1 MCPLLDGPSRS
12 RYDGTNKIDRQRRG
26 SDSMKVCILMGSPRK
41 QGNTNALL
49 GPFRQELEGLG
60 AETETVWLHAL
71 EIRPCTACRACQR
84 DWTAFG
90 CVQRDDV
97 PTIFDKVLAC
107 DLIVLATPIYSWYCT
122 PPMKALLDRL
132 VYGMDKYYGAEKGP
146 ALWAGKALALLLTC
160 GYRPERAVREMQ
172 NALPA
177 PYGKDINKKF
187 LRQACRECYQVLR
200 QYKGLEI
207 INVTAQDGTYV
218 SVRL

>member
-1 MCPLLDGPSRS
+1 
-12 RYDGTNKIDRQRRG
+12 
-26 SDSMKVCILMGSPRK
+26 MKVCILMGSPRK

-90 CVQRDDV
+90 CAQRDDV

-132 VYGMDKYYGAEKGP
+132 V
-146 ALWAGKALALLLTC
+146 TC
-160 GYRPERAVREMQ
+160 GYRPERGCDLFEEGMRRYCKHAQLRFLGSHAERHLGYDVPFMDAEKEARTRAFARELWDAVH
-172 NALPA
+172 
-177 PYGKDINKKF
+177 
-187 LRQACRECYQVLR
+187 
-200 QYKGLEI
+200 
-207 INVTAQDGTYV
+207 
-218 SVRL
+218 

>member
-1 MCPLLDGPSRS
+1 MEPTRLAGREGERSDEGVHSDGQPQKTGQ
-12 RYDGTNKIDRQRRG
+12 YQR
-26 SDSMKVCILMGSPRK
+26 P
-41 QGNTNALL
+41 A

-90 CVQRDDV
+90 CAQRDDV
-97 PTIFDKVLAC
+97 PMIFDKVLAC

-160 GYRPERAVREMQ
+160 GYRPEQGCDLFEEDAPVLQAR
-172 NALPA
+172 PA
-177 PYGKDINKKF
+177 PFSGQP
-187 LRQACRECYQVLR
+187 RGAAPGV
-200 QYKGLEI
+200 
-207 INVTAQDGTYV
+207 
-218 SVRL
+218 